1 MVTPYWP
8 ITNGKVER
16 FNRTLG
22 KAIKCAHVQEKNWK
36 DELDKR
42 LLEYHSTPHS
52 VTQCTSSDIM
62 FSYKFKTE
70 IPAFQ
75 DKQYKNDHKTIRWTA
90 IGKIKTMH

>member
-22 KAIKCAHVQEKNWK
+22 KPIKCAHVQEKNWK

-52 VTQCTSSDIM
+52 VTQCTSCFHTNSKLKSQHSKI
-62 FSYKFKTE
+62 SN
-70 IPAFQ
+70 I
-75 DKQYKNDHKTIRWTA
+75 KTITKQLD
-90 IGKIKTMH
+90 GQQ